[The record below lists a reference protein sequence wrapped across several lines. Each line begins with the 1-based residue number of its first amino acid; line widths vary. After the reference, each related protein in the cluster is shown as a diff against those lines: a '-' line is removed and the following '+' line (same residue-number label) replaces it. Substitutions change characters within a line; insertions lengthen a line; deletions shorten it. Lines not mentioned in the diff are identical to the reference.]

1 MASYVTPGPYRER
14 THEHRF
20 DRLRLGVGL
29 AMPFLAAL
37 VLMLR

>member
-14 THEHRF
+14 TPEHRF
-20 DRLRLGVGL
+20 DRLRLAIGL

-37 VLMLR
+37 VLIVR